1 MRYTETGRETQR
13 QKEKQREKETLAE
26 TTRSKIHI
34 CPTDRRRDGNGKRKK
49 TNM

>member
-1 MRYTETGRETQR
+1 MRYTETGREAQR

-34 CPTDRRRDGNGKRKK
+34 CPERGKRQICRVLSQIV
-49 TNM
+49 